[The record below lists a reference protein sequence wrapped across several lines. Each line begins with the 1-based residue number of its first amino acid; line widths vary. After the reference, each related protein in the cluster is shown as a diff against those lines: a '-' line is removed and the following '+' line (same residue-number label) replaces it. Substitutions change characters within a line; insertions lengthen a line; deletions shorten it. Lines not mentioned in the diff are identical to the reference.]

1 MFTGI
6 IEEKGQILTIS
17 DKKIV
22 IKCSKVLEGSKIGDS
37 ICVNGVCL
45 TISEQNTN
53 SFTADTSAE
62 TLRITTLGKLKSGS
76 VVNLERAMPMNGRF
90 GGHIVTGHTDN
101 VAKIIGIKRHDEFCD
116 LEIELT
122 KEQAKYVVKKGSI
135 TIDGISLTVAEIQG
149 QKITIAVIPHTLE
162 NTNLID
168 LKIGDFVNIEVDI
181 LAKYIEKFLSTRDNS
196 SGMSLD
202 FLQRNGFC

>member
-6 IEEKGQILTIS
+6 IEEKGHISTIS

-22 IKCSKVLEGSKIGDS
+22 IKCAKVLEGSKIGDS

-90 GGHIVTGHTDN
+90 GGHVVTGHTDN

>member
-6 IEEKGQILTIS
+6 IEEKGQISTIS

-22 IKCSKVLEGSKIGDS
+22 IKCAKVLEGSKIGDS

-62 TLRITTLGKLKSGS
+62 TLRITTFGKLKSGS

-90 GGHIVTGHTDN
+90 GGHVVTGHTDS

>member
-6 IEEKGQILTIS
+6 IEEKGRISTIS

-22 IKCSKVLEGSKIGDS
+22 IKCAKVLEGSKIGDS

-62 TLRITTLGKLKSGS
+62 TLRITTFGKLKSGS

-90 GGHIVTGHTDN
+90 GGHVVTGHTDN
-101 VAKIIGIKRHDEFCD
+101 IAKIIGIKRHDEFCD
-116 LEIELT
+116 LDIELT

-135 TIDGISLTVAEIQG
+135 TIDGISLTVAEIQE

>member
-6 IEEKGQILTIS
+6 IEEKGHISTIS

-22 IKCSKVLEGSKIGDS
+22 IKCAKVLEGSKIGDS
-37 ICVNGVCL
+37 MCVNGVCL

-62 TLRITTLGKLKSGS
+62 TLRITTFGKLKSGS

-90 GGHIVTGHTDN
+90 GGHVVTGHTDN
-101 VAKIIGIKRHDEFCD
+101 VAKIIGIKRHDEFCNLD
-116 LEIELT
+116 IELT

-135 TIDGISLTVAEIQG
+135 TIDGISLTVAEIQE

>member
-6 IEEKGQILTIS
+6 IEEKGHISTIS

-22 IKCSKVLEGSKIGDS
+22 IKCAKVLEGSKIGDS

-62 TLRITTLGKLKSGS
+62 TLRITTFGKLKSGS

-90 GGHIVTGHTDN
+90 GGHVVTGHTDN

-135 TIDGISLTVAEIQG
+135 TIDGISLTVAEIQE

>member
-62 TLRITTLGKLKSGS
+62 TLRITTFGKLKSGS

-90 GGHIVTGHTDN
+90 GGHVVTGHTDN

>member
-6 IEEKGQILTIS
+6 IEEKGHISTIS

-22 IKCSKVLEGSKIGDS
+22 IKCAKVLEGSKIGDS

-135 TIDGISLTVAEIQG
+135 TIDGISLTVAEIQE

>member
-6 IEEKGQILTIS
+6 IEEKGQISTIS
-17 DKKIV
+17 DKEIV

-53 SFTADTSAE
+53 SFTADMSAE
-62 TLRITTLGKLKSGS
+62 TLRITTFGKLKSGS

-90 GGHIVTGHTDN
+90 GGHVVTGHTDN

-149 QKITIAVIPHTLE
+149 QKIAIAVIPHTLE

>member
-6 IEEKGQILTIS
+6 IEEKGHISTIS

-22 IKCSKVLEGSKIGDS
+22 IKCAKVLEGSKIGDS

-62 TLRITTLGKLKSGS
+62 TLRITTFGKLKSGS

-90 GGHIVTGHTDN
+90 GGHVVTGHTDN
-101 VAKIIGIKRHDEFCD
+101 VAKIIGIKRHDEFCNLD
-116 LEIELT
+116 IELT

>member
-6 IEEKGQILTIS
+6 IEEKGHISTIS

-22 IKCSKVLEGSKIGDS
+22 IKCAKVLEGSKIGDS

-62 TLRITTLGKLKSGS
+62 TLRITTFGKLKSGS

-90 GGHIVTGHTDN
+90 GGHVVTGHTDN

-116 LEIELT
+116 LDIELT

>member
-6 IEEKGQILTIS
+6 IEEKGHISTIS

-22 IKCSKVLEGSKIGDS
+22 IKCAKVLEGSKIGDS

-62 TLRITTLGKLKSGS
+62 TLRITTFGKLKSGS

-90 GGHIVTGHTDN
+90 GGHVVTGHTDN
-101 VAKIIGIKRHDEFCD
+101 IAKIIGIKRHDEFCD
-116 LEIELT
+116 LDIELT

-135 TIDGISLTVAEIQG
+135 TIDGISLTVAEIQE

-168 LKIGDFVNIEVDI
+168 LKIGDFVNIEVDL

>member
-6 IEEKGQILTIS
+6 IEEKGQISTIS

-62 TLRITTLGKLKSGS
+62 TLRITTFGKLKSGS

-90 GGHIVTGHTDN
+90 GGHVVTGHTDN

>member
-6 IEEKGQILTIS
+6 IEEKGHISTIS

-22 IKCSKVLEGSKIGDS
+22 IKCAKVLEGSKIGDS

-62 TLRITTLGKLKSGS
+62 TLRITTFGKLKSGS

-90 GGHIVTGHTDN
+90 GGHVVTGHTDN
-101 VAKIIGIKRHDEFCD
+101 VAKIIGIKRHDEFCNLD
-116 LEIELT
+116 IELT

-135 TIDGISLTVAEIQG
+135 TIDGISLTVAEIQE

>member
-135 TIDGISLTVAEIQG
+135 TIDGISLTVAEIQE

>member
-6 IEEKGQILTIS
+6 IEEKGHISTIS

-22 IKCSKVLEGSKIGDS
+22 IKCAKVLEGSKIGDS

-53 SFTADTSAE
+53 SFTADTSVE
-62 TLRITTLGKLKSGS
+62 TLRITTFGKLKSGS

-90 GGHIVTGHTDN
+90 GGHVVTGHTDS